1 MLTFLDQ
8 VILVLKQ
15 KQNGNFLV
23 YLIEKNYSSLLSKFR
38 DAWDSLK
45 SISKSQASKE
55 YIERVTDIKQK
66 NNIENQVR

>member
-1 MLTFLDQ
+1 
-8 VILVLKQ
+8 LKQ